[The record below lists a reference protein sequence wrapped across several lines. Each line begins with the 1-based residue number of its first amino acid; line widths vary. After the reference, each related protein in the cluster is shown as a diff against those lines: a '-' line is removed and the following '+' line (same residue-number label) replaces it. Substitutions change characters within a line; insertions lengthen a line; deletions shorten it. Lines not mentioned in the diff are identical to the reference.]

1 MDQTYLVGYSVIWN
15 WHFDEQSSI
24 KICFW
29 SAQIKIGLGAV
40 LTTGYIARLFQGE
53 HWKAGSLV
61 LLEGFPI
68 LSAFSISYCW
78 WIIFFFFDTLEV
90 YMENECYS
98 GKDWLA
104 KDNSLFKILFFIR
117 NFKLFSF
124 LSNHF
129 HRETKCSENL
139 LFYLYCWLNIWFLFH

>member
-61 LLEGFPI
+61 LLEGVPI

-78 WIIFFFFDTLEV
+78 WIIFFFFLTHWKYTWKMNVTLEKTDWPKIILCLKFYFLLEILNYFHFCQIIFTERQNV
-90 YMENECYS
+90 LRTSYS
-98 GKDWLA
+98 IYTVD
-104 KDNSLFKILFFIR
+104 
-117 NFKLFSF
+117 
-124 LSNHF
+124 
-129 HRETKCSENL
+129 
-139 LFYLYCWLNIWFLFH
+139 